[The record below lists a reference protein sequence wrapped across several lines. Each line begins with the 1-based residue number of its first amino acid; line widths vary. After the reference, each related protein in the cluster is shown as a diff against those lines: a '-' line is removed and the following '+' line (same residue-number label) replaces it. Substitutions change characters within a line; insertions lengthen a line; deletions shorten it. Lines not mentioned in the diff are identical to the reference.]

1 MQKLYKKD
9 VKQFI
14 SIFVKNLDILDYGNL
29 RSKIEKY
36 LKENKMECIITSTE
50 KVVYA
55 YGKKVG
61 QYLNSELSNALK
73 ELSNTL
79 KEQIKDIHLSSVRS
93 SNLEIINGKFIKSI
107 YYYEPLKDFKGIGS
121 IIIFYKEDYSE
132 QAYEFLTKIK

>member
-1 MQKLYKKD
+1 MQKLFKKD

-14 SIFVKNLDILDYGNL
+14 SIFVKNLDIGDYGDV
-29 RSKIEKY
+29 RFKIEKY
-36 LKENKMECIITSTE
+36 IKKNKMECIITSTE
-50 KVVYA
+50 TVVYA
-55 YGKKVG
+55 YGKKVE
-61 QYLNSELSNALK
+61 QYLNS

>member
-14 SIFVKNLDILDYGNL
+14 SIFVKNLDIGDYSNL

-50 KVVYA
+50 TVVYA
-55 YGKKVG
+55 YGKKVE
-61 QYLNSELSNALK
+61 QYLNS

-121 IIIFYKEDYSE
+121 IIVFYKQEYLD
-132 QAYEFLTKIK
+132 QAYEFLIKIK

>member
-14 SIFVKNLDILDYGNL
+14 SIFIKNLDILDYGNL

-61 QYLNSELSNALK
+61 QYWNSELSNALK
-73 ELSNTL
+73 E
-79 KEQIKDIHLSSVRS
+79 QVKDIHLSSVRS
-93 SNLEIINGKFIKSI
+93 SNLEIVNGKFIKSI

-121 IIIFYKEDYSE
+121 IIVFYKQEYSD
-132 QAYEFLTKIK
+132 QAYEFLIKIK